1 MKKLKVVEVLQY
13 NGVNMKVISTKTTYD
28 YSQDGFI
35 TLKHA
40 SSLFILGGHELLMS
54 LKTWASGEVPRASKI

>member
-13 NGVNMKVISTKTTYD
+13 NGENIKVISTKED

-35 TLKHA
+35 TLKH
-40 SSLFILGGHELLMS
+40 
-54 LKTWASGEVPRASKI
+54 TC

>member
-1 MKKLKVVEVLQY
+1 MKKLKVAEVLQY

-35 TLKHA
+35 TLKHTC
-40 SSLFILGGHELLMS
+40 SLFILGFMNYQ
-54 LKTWASGEVPRASKI
+54 